1 MMKRIFTLITSIVL
15 ATSLLAVPCFAAE
28 PEDLPTPQPGV
39 TETEQPD
46 GSDQPENPDRP
57 SIQPCDA
64 MPGDGDQLKVR
75 SRYSLAS
82 FLTISNPT

>member
-1 MMKRIFTLITSIVL
+1 MKRLFTLITSIVL

-28 PEDLPTPQPGV
+28 PEDLPAPQPGV

-57 SIQPCDA
+57 SIQPCCGIRNRRLQNFRLILLL
-64 MPGDGDQLKVR
+64 P
-75 SRYSLAS
+75 
-82 FLTISNPT
+82 FW

>member
-1 MMKRIFTLITSIVL
+1 MMKRIFTLIASIVL

-28 PEDLPTPQPGV
+28 PEDLPVPQPGV

-64 MPGDGDQLKVR
+64 MPGVGDMG
-75 SRYSLAS
+75 
-82 FLTISNPT
+82 

>member
-1 MMKRIFTLITSIVL
+1 MMKRIFTLIASIVL

-57 SIQPCDA
+57 SIAADSRF
-64 MPGDGDQLKVR
+64 QLLFYFGQHQSKQAQ
-75 SRYSLAS
+75 SD
-82 FLTISNPT
+82 

>member
-28 PEDLPTPQPGV
+28 PEDLPAPQPGV

-46 GSDQPENPDRP
+46 GS
-57 SIQPCDA
+57 
-64 MPGDGDQLKVR
+64 V
-75 SRYSLAS
+75 SLRIRTDLLSSHVMLCRALETWVNS
-82 FLTISNPT
+82 

>member
-1 MMKRIFTLITSIVL
+1 MMKRIFTLITSVVL
-15 ATSLLAVPCFAAE
+15 DTSLLAVPCFAAE

-46 GSDQPENPDRP
+46 GSDQPENPDKP

-64 MPGDGDQLKVR
+64 MSGIGDVD
-75 SRYSLAS
+75 
-82 FLTISNPT
+82 